1 MEIKELKQTVRLD
14 HDSEK
19 MVEQSAT
26 FDPNDNWVH
35 LVHDGNEISLNRDNW
50 EALKRLADKTI
61 ANLPEDFYLKI
72 KSVELNE
79 ASNQLSE
86 LTDAAL
92 FEIAKTHDQQTEL
105 NLLHINGL
113 SKRIYSELFKRAG
126 MEYKQIQHLSSK
138 QRKYLETLG
147 LKHRNETKLR

>member
-1 MEIKELKQTVRLD
+1 MYIKEFKETVRLD
-14 HDSEK
+14 RDSEK

-35 LVHDGNEISLNRDNW
+35 LMHDGNEISLNRDNW
-50 EALKRLADKTI
+50 ETLKKLAEKAI
-61 ANLPEDFYLKI
+61 ANLPEDLYSKI
-72 KSVELNE
+72 KLLGLKD
-79 ASNQLSE
+79 ASKQLSE
-86 LTDAAL
+86 LNDTAL
-92 FEIAKTHDQQTEL
+92 LEIAKTHDQQTEL

-126 MEYKQIQHLSSK
+126 MGHKQIQHLSSK